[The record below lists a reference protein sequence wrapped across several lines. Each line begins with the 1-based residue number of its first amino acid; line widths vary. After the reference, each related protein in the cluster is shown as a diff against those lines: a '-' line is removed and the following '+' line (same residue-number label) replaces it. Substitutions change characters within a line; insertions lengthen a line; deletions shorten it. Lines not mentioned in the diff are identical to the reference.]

1 MERRNFMQ
9 NSVMAGASLITGATL
24 KSGSRREDT
33 AFSDKPFNLLYGIH
47 DGMFKE
53 NAGDNFLDQ
62 IRWAYDRGFR
72 AIEDNGMMDRD
83 KAEQEKIGDL
93 LAKLGMHM
101 GVFVID
107 DGDNWK
113 PSTFTSGKKEYV
125 DKFIGKCKEAV
136 EDAKRCHAKY
146 MTVVPGYFDRE
157 LPMGI
162 QTGHVFDMLRR
173 CTEVFEPAGLVM
185 VIESLSDNPDLFL
198 RYSDQG
204 YAFCR
209 GLNSPSCKMLFDMYH
224 MQRNEGD
231 IIQHMD
237 WAWDEIGY
245 FQIGDNPGRNEP
257 RTGEMNYKKIFQHIY
272 EKGYKRVLGM
282 EHGTAGAGK
291 EGELA
296 LIRAYRECDD
306 FL

>member
-1 MERRNFMQ
+1 MQRRNFMQ
-9 NSVMAGASLITGATL
+9 KSVLAGTALVTGAGL
-24 KSGSRREDT
+24 KAKSSREGTDL
-33 AFSDKPFNLLYGIH
+33 SDKPFHLLYGIH

-53 NAGDNFLDQ
+53 NAGENFLDQ
-62 IRWAYDRGFR
+62 IRWAYDHGFR

-83 KAEQEKIGDL
+83 KTEQQKIGDL
-93 LAKLGMHM
+93 LAKLGMQM

-107 DGDNWK
+107 GGDNWK
-113 PSTFTSGKKEYV
+113 TSFTTGKKEFT
-125 DKFIGKCKEAV
+125 DKYLKTCREAV
-136 EDAKRCHAKY
+136 ETAKRCHAKY

-157 LPMGI
+157 LPIGI
-162 QTGHVFDMLRR
+162 QTGHVIDMLRS
-173 CTEVFEPAGLVM
+173 CSEIFEPLGLVM

-198 RYSDQG
+198 RFSDQG
-204 YAFCR
+204 YAITK
-209 GLNSPSCKMLFDMYH
+209 GLNTPACMMLFDMYH

-237 WAWDEIGY
+237 WAWDQIGY

-282 EHGTAGAGK
+282 EHGTEGAGK